1 MAEILRNA
9 METMEFSIV
18 FEFSTF
24 DLFARHSTDSLM
36 GVWMDMGGFIGNYGF
51 ASLTSIA

>member
-36 GVWMDMGGFIGNYGF
+36 GVWMDMGGFIGHYGF
-51 ASLTSIA
+51 ASLTSIT